1 MAETQI
7 IGSVDESVIYV
18 KCFKHKSFGKK
29 MMRTCLLNTSL
40 EPQKHV
46 INKHFTVK
54 ANVYQNLIKLVFSFI
69 SNFTDIKSH

>member
-1 MAETQI
+1 MAETQV
-7 IGSVDESVIYV
+7 IGSVYV
-18 KCFKHKSFGKK
+18 KCFKHKGFGKK

-46 INKHFTVK
+46 INKLVLYFTVK

-69 SNFTDIKSH
+69 SYFTDIKSH